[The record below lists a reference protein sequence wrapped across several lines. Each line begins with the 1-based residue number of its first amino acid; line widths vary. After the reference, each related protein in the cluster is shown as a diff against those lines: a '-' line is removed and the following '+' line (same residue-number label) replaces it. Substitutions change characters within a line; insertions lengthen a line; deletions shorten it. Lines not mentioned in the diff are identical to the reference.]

1 MPNKKA
7 KQRKYEKRKR
17 KEALKVWKREQKRK
31 KGEKNGKL
39 CK

>member
-17 KEALKVWKREQKRK
+17 KEAIKVWKREQKRK
-31 KGEKNGKL
+31 KKENRDG
-39 CK
+39 

>member
-17 KEALKVWKREQKRK
+17 KEAIKVWKREQKRK
-31 KGEKNGKL
+31 KKEMKNG
-39 CK
+39 

>member
-17 KEALKVWKREQKRK
+17 KEAIKVWKREQKRK
-31 KGEKNGKL
+31 KKESSNG
-39 CK
+39 